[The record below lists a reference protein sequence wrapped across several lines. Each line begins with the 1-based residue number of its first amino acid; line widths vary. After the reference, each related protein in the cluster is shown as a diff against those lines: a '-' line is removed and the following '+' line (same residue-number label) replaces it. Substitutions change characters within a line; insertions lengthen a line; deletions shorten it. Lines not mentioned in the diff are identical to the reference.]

1 MMWNLVTLA
10 ILQWAVLAML
20 YMIWLVLLK
29 RPARFIDDVPEFL
42 RPVDLEQAEA
52 LLDPAADHELR
63 WKLDASAFR
72 EVQRRRTHLYL
83 ELVGRMAHNARVLV
97 DLGNREADKHPGD
110 TAKALAIQALQQEAV
125 SVRAYALF
133 TILELRVLMLLGPHR
148 MPALSRFR
156 RVSSMDGIA
165 TYKAL
170 RQASTAMFA
179 VFGRPVDKLT
189 LNY

>member
-10 ILQWAVLAML
+10 ILQWSVLAML
-20 YMIWLVLLK
+20 YMIWLILSK
-29 RPARFIDDVPEFL
+29 RAGRFIDDVPEFL

-52 LLDPAADHELR
+52 LLDPAVDHELR
-63 WKLDASAFR
+63 WKLDASTFR

-97 DLGNREADKHPGD
+97 DLGNREADKYPGD

-125 SVRAYALF
+125 SVRTYALF

-170 RQASTAMFA
+170 RKASTAMFA